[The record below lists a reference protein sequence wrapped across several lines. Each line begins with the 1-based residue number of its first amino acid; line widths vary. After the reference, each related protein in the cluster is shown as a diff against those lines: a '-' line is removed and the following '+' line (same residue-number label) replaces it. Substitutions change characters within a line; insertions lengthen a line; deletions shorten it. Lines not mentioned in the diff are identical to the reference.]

1 MEEKAGESRRMPSGK
16 GGALAPAG
24 ESEMDI
30 ANESAQAV
38 AVTRPPHSRRLF
50 ALALASLGIV
60 YGDIGTSP
68 LYTLRECFYG
78 SHAVGPTRPNLLG
91 VISLILWSL
100 FLIISLKYLVL
111 ILRADN
117 RGEGGILAL
126 ATLVRDA
133 VKRGRIIFWV
143 GLFGA
148 ALLYA
153 DGMITPAITV
163 MGAIEG
169 LNVVTPLFEPYVVP
183 LSIGVLVGVFLFQS
197 HGTSAVG
204 AIFGPITMLW
214 FLTLSIM
221 GITQILRAPEI
232 LGAINPIYAF
242 NFFRENGR
250 HGFVV
255 LGAVFLAITGGEALY
270 ADIGHFGT
278 GPIRLAWFTVVLP
291 GLMLNYFGQGALLL
305 LEPEAAGNPFYRMA
319 PSWALYP
326 LVILATAAAVIA
338 SQAIIS
344 GAFSLTMQ
352 AIQLGYSPRLRV
364 FYTSAKIIGQIYVP
378 FVNWGLMA
386 CCIGL
391 VIGFGSS
398 TNLAAAYG
406 VAITTTM
413 LITTI
418 LFYIVARRRW
428 HWPAAIALPIAGFFL
443 VIDLTFF
450 GANMIKIVH
459 GGWFPLLVSALILFL
474 MMTWRKGRKLVR
486 MKEMSV
492 PLEAF
497 VGDCSTQ
504 QIHRVPGVAVFLSG
518 DSKGTPLA
526 LLHNLKHN
534 KVLHKQVVVLT
545 VITEEAPYVATADKS
560 AELEKLL
567 EGFWRVKLHYGFM
580 ERPEVPAALLAIKD
594 PALRFDALTTT
605 YFIGR
610 ATILST
616 ERPDLSRCRGALFV
630 WMSRNAGDLTSH
642 FGLPP
647 NGVVELGARV
657 EV

>member
-1 MEEKAGESRRMPSGK
+1 MDAPKDNAPD
-16 GGALAPAG
+16 LA
-24 ESEMDI
+24 I
-30 ANESAQAV
+30 
-38 AVTRPPHSRRLF
+38 HSQPNGRLLV
-50 ALALASLGIV
+50 LALASLGIV

-78 SHAVGPTRPNLLG
+78 SHAVAPTQPNLLG

-100 FLIISLKYLVL
+100 FLIISIKYLVL

-126 ATLVRDA
+126 ATLVRDE
-133 VKRGRIIFWV
+133 VSHGRIIFWV

-183 LSIGVLVGVFLFQS
+183 LSVGVLVGVFLFQS
-197 HGTSAVG
+197 QGTSAVG

-214 FLTLSIM
+214 FLTLSAM
-221 GITQILRAPEI
+221 GISQILRAPEI
-232 LGAINPIYAF
+232 LAAINPIYGF
-242 NFFRENGR
+242 NFFRTNGW

-255 LGAVFLAITGGEALY
+255 LGAVFLAVTGGEALY

-278 GPIRLAWFTVVLP
+278 RPIRLAWFTVVLP

-305 LEPEAAGNPFYRMA
+305 LEPEAAVNPFYRMA

-326 LVILATAAAVIA
+326 LVILSTAAAVIA

-364 FYTSAKIIGQIYVP
+364 IYTSAQIIGQIYVP

-391 VIGFGSS
+391 VVGFGSS
-398 TNLAAAYG
+398 THLAAAYG

-428 HWPAAIALPIAGFFL
+428 RWPAAVALPIAGFFL
-443 VIDLTFF
+443 VIDLTFL
-450 GANMIKIVH
+450 GANMIKIAH
-459 GGWFPLLVSALILFL
+459 GGWFPLLVSGLILFL
-474 MMTWRKGRKLVR
+474 MMTWRKGRKLLGVR
-486 MKEMSV
+486 MKEMSTG
-492 PLEAF
+492 LEAF
-497 VGDCSTQ
+497 IGDCSTQ
-504 QIHRVPGVAVFLSG
+504 RIHRVPGIAVFLSG
-518 DSKGTPLA
+518 NSKGTPLA

-534 KVLHKQVVVLT
+534 KVLHTQVVVLT
-545 VITEEAPYVATADKS
+545 VITEEVPYVTALDKS
-560 AELEKLL
+560 AELEKLP
-567 EGFWRVKLHYGFM
+567 EGFWRLKLHFGFM
-580 ERPEVPAALLAIKD
+580 DRPDLPAALLAIKD
-594 PALRFDALTTT
+594 PALRFDPKKMT

-610 ATILST
+610 ERILST
-616 ERPDLSRCRGALFV
+616 NKPDLSRLRGALFV
-630 WMSRNAGDLTSH
+630 WMSRNTGDPTSH
-642 FGLPP
+642 FALPP